1 LNNDP
6 KLELQMPTYIV
17 STATGRFNDDLKHQI
32 ADGIT
37 KAHSRATGAQGF
49 FAQVIF
55 NEIPAGNHFIGGGLL
70 KAEQVFVHGH
80 IRAGRTPGQKRQ
92 LLESIVALIIDTT
105 ALERRYVWAYI
116 SELPPS
122 QMVEYGR
129 VLPEP
134 GAEEDWLKSMD
145 EADRDYLL
153 GLGSSPLPP
162 TA

>member
-1 LNNDP
+1 
-6 KLELQMPTYIV
+6 MPTYIV
-17 STATGRFNDDLKHQI
+17 STAAHRFNDELKHRI

-55 NEIPAGNHFIGGGLL
+55 NEILAGNHFIGGSPL
-70 KAEQVFVHGH
+70 KAEQAFVHGH
-80 IRAGRTPGQKRQ
+80 IRAGRTPEQKRQ
-92 LLESIVALIIDTT
+92 LLESIVEVIISAT

-153 GLGSSPLPP
+153 GMGAGS
-162 TA
+162 

>member
-1 LNNDP
+1 
-6 KLELQMPTYIV
+6 MPTYIV
-17 STATGRFNDDLKHQI
+17 SAATGRFSDELKHRI
-32 ADGIT
+32 ANGIT
-37 KAHSRATGAQGF
+37 QAHSRATGAQGF

-55 NEIPAGNHFIGGGLL
+55 NEIPAGNHFIGGNPL

-80 IRAGRTPGQKRQ
+80 IRAGRTREQKQQ
-92 LLESIVALIIDTT
+92 LLESIVDVIISAT
-105 ALERRYVWAYI
+105 ALESRYVWAYI

-134 GAEEDWLKSMD
+134 GAEEAWLKSMD

-153 GLGSSPLPP
+153 GMGAGS
-162 TA
+162 